1 MKQETNRR
9 KFLALSLVLTGAGAL
24 ALAGCGGG
32 KSTFTNGGGA
42 ALPQGKAAVRAIALS
57 AHQSISGGRFYAFAA
72 IKLAAP
78 AGSQFTTR
86 AAQGSRAVPD
96 AIVYDAGLQLYKKYA
111 STGSTVSVRYYT
123 DAAATVP
130 AGTATITELGGGD
143 FTNSYPN
150 YPATVNFAADTT
162 EGTVPFTGSGSIT
175 YLDASGANT
184 LTGSFTSKRNNVT
197 LAGTLNLTGAGDV
210 TGGMTMTQGGVTTR
224 VTGITGTLSGDLT
237 GSVVSDPYGWT
248 GTIRFSIATGA
259 FTLTLDLGT
268 GTGGGTVSASLD
280 TSGNLVIQFADG
292 TTQTIASPLN
302 EFIDGSG
309 GGSTP
314 TPTPSPT
321 PSSNPGNATYTAVL
335 LPSTGFKYTD
345 IAGAFGDTQVG
356 AGIVNGVDNGAFH
369 ALLWKGTAAGV
380 VDLNPTGFFDS
391 QALGASD
398 NSQVGIGFT
407 AASGGFK
414 FHALL
419 WNGTAASAVDLHPAG
434 FTTSQA
440 NGVSGTI
447 QVGEGDMTGNN
458 TSFHALLWSGTAA
471 SVVDLNPTGFSGSK
485 ATGASGNF
493 QVGYGF
499 TGSSSHAL
507 LWKGTAASAV
517 DLNPSGFTSSLALGI
532 SGDTQV
538 GYGFPPGVSYSHAL
552 LWRGSASTVTD
563 LHPQGFTNSQ
573 ANAVLGSTQAGV
585 GFPTN
590 GSDNHALVWQG
601 AAASAVDLHAA
612 TLSLTQ
618 NGVRLSPV
626 SSQATGINSNGDISG
641 FVTDKDTTNYAVLWV
656 KN

>member
-96 AIVYDAGLQLYKKYA
+96 TIVYDAGLQLYKKYA

-302 EFIDGSG
+302 EFIGGSG
-309 GGSTP
+309 GGTTP
-314 TPTPSPT
+314 TPTPTSTATPTPVPTPTSPPSNAPYQAPISLGNFVSAAHFVIGTNRVMNNAGTLVGSEGGRSFVLPSPYTTKQYLTNPSGYTLLSLQIDDAGEILASTESGDYVYYTSASASPQPFTGGGYPAVLSAGGKVVSANPNGQQINYQTSLGAAPTVLKGGFSPSGISGNGQMVGRGISGSSYTGVYISGPDADPVALSNPFGSNYYDPEPQLISDTGLIVGEINAISGSSKSVIWSSPT
-321 PSSNPGNATYTAVL
+321 AAPTEVPGIGFARSLNNNGQIVGYESATGGWLY
-335 LPSTGFKYTD
+335 
-345 IAGAFGDTQVG
+345 Q
-356 AGIVNGVDNGAFH
+356 NGAFTK
-369 ALLWKGTAAGV
+369 LNDLIPTTSAGV
-380 VDLNPTGFFDS
+380 YNMDE
-391 QALGASD
+391 ALAINDQGW
-398 NSQVGIGFT
+398 I
-407 AASGGFK
+407 
-414 FHALL
+414 L
-419 WNGTAASAVDLHPAG
+419 
-434 FTTSQA
+434 A
-440 NGVSGTI
+440 NGSFQFAGT
-447 QVGEGDMTGNN
+447 N
-458 TSFHALLWSGTAA
+458 TVERHHYILK
-471 SVVDLNPTGFSGSK
+471 P
-485 ATGASGNF
+485 
-493 QVGYGF
+493 
-499 TGSSSHAL
+499 
-507 LWKGTAASAV
+507 
-517 DLNPSGFTSSLALGI
+517 
-532 SGDTQV
+532 
-538 GYGFPPGVSYSHAL
+538 
-552 LWRGSASTVTD
+552 R
-563 LHPQGFTNSQ
+563 
-573 ANAVLGSTQAGV
+573 
-585 GFPTN
+585 
-590 GSDNHALVWQG
+590 
-601 AAASAVDLHAA
+601 
-612 TLSLTQ
+612 
-618 NGVRLSPV
+618 
-626 SSQATGINSNGDISG
+626 
-641 FVTDKDTTNYAVLWV
+641 
-656 KN
+656 